1 MANINEKLGTDNWQN
16 GRYVLE
22 SLMAGNKRFV
32 NSKQLYPNQTQE
44 YRSILNYGQKPIAAI
59 LGCSDSRV
67 PPEIIFDHGIG
78 DLFVIRVAGHV
89 LDKSIHASIEYAVQ
103 HLGTSLIMILSHSSC
118 GAVQAAISNTAVDK
132 GSHVYDLVSNIT
144 PVLSQAKKMPGDLMQ
159 NAIQLNAERIRDEI
173 KLEKYALQ
181 NIKHKNLEIVAA
193 YYDIKTGE
201 VVILD

>member
-1 MANINEKLGTDNWQN
+1 MTNINKKKSVHNWQN

-32 NSKQLYPNQTQE
+32 DSKQLYPNQTQE
-44 YRSILNYGQKPIAAI
+44 YRSILNYGQKPIATI

-78 DLFVIRVAGHV
+78 DLFIIRVAGHV

-103 HLGTSLIMILSHSSC
+103 HLGTSLVMILSHSSC
-118 GAVQAAISNTAVDK
+118 GAVQAAMSSDSIDK
-132 GSHVYDLVSNIT
+132 ESHVYDLVSKIT
-144 PVLSQAKKMPGDLMQ
+144 PVLSKAQKMPGDFMQ
-159 NAIQLNAERIRDEI
+159 NAIELNAKKIRDEI
-173 KLEKYALQ
+173 KSEKYILE
-181 NIKHKNLEIVAA
+181 NINHKNLEVVAT